1 MNQPILMLAVWCVII
16 VAIFAV
22 FRLIYGSDKTRKIK
36 LKEPLASIVVYT
48 CVTLLFVCLFMIA
61 EVSQPRFD
69 GQFTQMIMVFGVG
82 IVVLSILLLA
92 STTVY
97 LIRATGIDQ
106 LDPTKLVINGP
117 YNLVRHP
124 IYCGI
129 VNLVLGWYLFRHAA
143 YGLLIFP
150 VLRILFYMQAIFEEK
165 EELELK
171 FSDQYLEYKKRVPRI
186 LRIPNFILLFIL
198 YIAAVIEWLF

>member
-82 IVVLSILLLA
+82 IVVLSILLLE

-150 VLRILFYMQAIFEEK
+150 VICILFYMQAIFEEK

>member
-1 MNQPILMLAVWCVII
+1 MNQPIFMLAVWCVII

-22 FRLIYGSDKTRKIK
+22 FRLIYGSDKTRKTK
-36 LKEPLASIVVYT
+36 LKAPLASIVVYT

-69 GQFTQMIMVFGVG
+69 GLLAYPLTVVG
-82 IVVLSILLLA
+82 IGIMVLSILFLSL
-92 STTVY
+92 TTGY

-106 LDPTKLVINGP
+106 LDPTKLGTNGP

-150 VLRILFYMQAIFEEK
+150 VIYILFYMQAIFEEK
-165 EELELK
+165 EELELR
-171 FSDQYLEYKKRVPRI
+171 FTYQYLEYKKRSQESSGYPI
-186 LRIPNFILLFIL
+186 SLCFYFSI
-198 YIAAVIEWLF
+198 